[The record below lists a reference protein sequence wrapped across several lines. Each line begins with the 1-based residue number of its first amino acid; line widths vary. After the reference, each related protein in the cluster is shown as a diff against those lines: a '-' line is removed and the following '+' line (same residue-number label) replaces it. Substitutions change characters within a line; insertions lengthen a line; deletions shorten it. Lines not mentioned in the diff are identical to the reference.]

1 MSNTDPG
8 VSSVS
13 VYSGTREPITMRPRG
28 GAGEEDDRHRDDR
41 TVEMGEWRV
50 PPSVLAVGVAWVF
63 CSPGALP
70 HVGVGDP
77 LVCFSNSSLLY

>member
-1 MSNTDPG
+1 MSNTDPA

-28 GAGEEDDRHRDDR
+28 GVGEEDGRHRDDR
-41 TVEMGEWRV
+41 TVEMGGWRV
-50 PPSVLAVGVAWVF
+50 PPSVLAVGVGVAWVS

-70 HVGVGDP
+70 HMGV
-77 LVCFSNSSLLY
+77 V